1 MQKHSD
7 LAVEKEKYN
16 NFETE
21 EDINNYC
28 NNEDN
33 YYLALNQSL
42 SNNKMQELAMYTL
55 LLKIQNRYILSYK
68 KVLQDHSIIEK
79 AVENKCLIFLEYI
92 LLY

>member
-7 LAVEKEKYN
+7 LAFEKHKYN
-16 NFETE
+16 NFQTE

-33 YYLALNQSL
+33 YYFALHQSL
-42 SNNKMQELAMYTL
+42 SNNQMQELAMYTL
-55 LLKIQNRYILSYK
+55 LLKIQNRSILSYK
-68 KVLQDHSIIEK
+68 KVLQNPSIIEK
-79 AVENKCLIFLEYI
+79 AVANKCLLFLEYI